1 MAQVEACVQLG
12 RVLAKMLVD
21 GRSSNK
27 LRSMHPVFLR
37 CLVATNSHEDADLGA
52 LKSVSLS
59 FDDYHAWTGRS
70 DFFVRLLSARTAE
83 EVAAAIGQWE
93 DFGDL
98 KPGGDDIAV
107 TVANKREYVELKI
120 NHELVGRRVQQLQA
134 VCKGFWSSLPSSGEL
149 ASVLRVLTPMDWFI
163 LLGGEELIEV
173 TQLLQLLDFEDWG
186 DSPTPAHLRSVLQS
200 ASQTQLRKFIKF
212 VTGADSLPLPP
223 IRGHVRIKVEKVGGG
238 LQRLPEAHTCFY
250 QLDLPDYCSLSE
262 LRTKLL
268 EQAVEAT
275 SFHLA

>member
-1 MAQVEACVQLG
+1 MY
-12 RVLAKMLVD
+12 
-21 GRSSNK
+21 
-27 LRSMHPVFLR
+27 
-37 CLVATNSHEDADLGA
+37 EDADLGA

-59 FDDYHAWTGRS
+59 FDDYQAWTGRS
-70 DFFVRLLSARTAE
+70 DFFVRLLAARTAE

-120 NHELVGRRVQQLQA
+120 NHELAGRRVQQLQS

-173 TQLLQLLDFEDWG
+173 TQLLQLLHFPARWG
-186 DSPTPAHLRSVLQS
+186 GSPTPGHLRSVLQS

-223 IRGHVRIKVEKVGGG
+223 IRGGHAKITVVKVGGG

-268 EQAVEAT
+268 EQAVEAA